1 MHIRRF
7 VAAGTALLIVGG
19 CGSGG
24 DALNPTAPTFT
35 ADSRAESHTAS
46 RPRVVQTAG
55 HFDANVDFSTL
66 TLTPMGRNCLLGVDG
81 QLVFSGTIEGTAD
94 GHTTALVFASCADV
108 ATNAPGTYP
117 DVFRSVAVFNG
128 TVGGVTV
135 SDVPLIYTGRSQPGG
150 HIDALFVFSRGV
162 EGILSVD
169 AQLAVGGSY
178 RGPVIV
184 R

>member
-1 MHIRRF
+1 MHIHRF
-7 VAAGTALLIVGG
+7 VAAGAALLIVVG

-46 RPRVVQTAG
+46 RPRVIQTTG

-66 TLTPMGRNCLLGVDG
+66 TLTPTGRNCLLGVDG
-81 QLVFSGTIEGTAD
+81 QLVFSGTIEGTAV
-94 GHTTALVFASCADV
+94 GHTTALVFASCAEV
-108 ATNAPGTYP
+108 ATNPPGTHP

-135 SDVPLIYTGRSQPGG
+135 SDVALLYTGRSQPGG
-150 HIDALFVFSRGV
+150 HIDALFVCSGGV
-162 EGILSVD
+162 DGLLSVD
-169 AQLAVGGSY
+169 AKLAVGGSY
-178 RGPVIV
+178 RGPVVI

>member
-1 MHIRRF
+1 MHILRF
-7 VAAGTALLIVGG
+7 VAAGTAVLILVG

-24 DALNPTAPTFT
+24 DAVDPMAPTFT

-46 RPRVVQTAG
+46 RARVIETSGNFAA
-55 HFDANVDFSTL
+55 HVDFSTL
-66 TLTPMGRNCLLGVDG
+66 MLTPTGSNCLLGVDG
-81 QLVFSGTIEGTAD
+81 RLVFSGTIEGTAV

-108 ATNAPGTYP
+108 ASHPPGTYP
-117 DVFRSVAVFNG
+117 DVFKSVAVFNG
-128 TVGGVTV
+128 TVGGIAV
-135 SDVPLIYTGRSQPGG
+135 SGVPLLYTGRSEPGG

-178 RGPVIV
+178 RGTVVI